1 MMSEYSALHIES
13 FLPFE
18 FQTVYVFGALLMA
31 GILYCC
37 AAKKGHFRWYGFPL
51 VLFFIAV
58 FSLFQVKETGKIL
71 PDIVVM
77 VLDESP
83 SQSAGERGARTEMA
97 AKQLLSAFKDLENIK
112 VITKRVGKESPHT
125 RLFDAIEKTLKTMP
139 KERISSVIIITD
151 GQVHDVPEMFV
162 LNDYDVPVHVLLN
175 GKHDEGDRQIVVEKA
190 PDYGFVNSEIEAI
203 IRVDDLKK
211 SPETK
216 ARVSVRYSKN
226 KLINVPVTIG
236 NPFKI
241 VLPIERAGEN
251 RFVIETE
258 VGSEEISLAN
268 NRAEIIIN
276 GIRDRLKV
284 LLVSGKPHLS
294 SLFWRNFFKSDA
306 SVSLTHY
313 AFFKKN
319 FKQKPS
325 DFDLIVFDRYEK
337 DMLSSKYL
345 EDIADYVQNG
355 GAMMVI
361 DSKLDNT
368 ALRSILPASPAG
380 KKVITKFFRPE
391 ISSIDSPITSPLVS
405 YEREWGRWFG
415 QTQAVQKTGSL
426 LMTGIDGLPLLITD
440 KVENGRIAML
450 LSDSIWLWQRDF
462 EKGGPYK
469 KLLDNLFSWLL
480 KDAKM
485 EDVSIAKTK
494 DEKFKASDMM
504 YELNGSKEI
513 LNLSTTEKH
522 LKHIVD
528 ESKGSFVWLVDIPFE
543 RVAPEIKCV
552 GRDKKTHGKSFNG
565 KPWIGLRLKKVH
577 IIRDISQISLTSTWF
592 ILVFVLGWLIFLWKK
607 EK

>member
-13 FLPFE
+13 FLPLE
-18 FQTVYVFGALLMA
+18 LQTAYIFIALFMV

-37 AAKKGHFRWYGFPL
+37 IAKKGHFRWYSFPL
-51 VLFFIAV
+51 AVFFIAI
-58 FSLFQVKETGKIL
+58 FSLFQVKEMGETL
-71 PDIVVM
+71 PDIAVM

-97 AKQLLSAFKDLENIK
+97 SKQLLSAFKDLGNIK
-112 VITKRVGKESPHT
+112 VITKRVGKESPYNET
-125 RLFDAIEKTLKTMP
+125 RLFNAIEKTLKNLP
-139 KERISSVIIITD
+139 KERISSVVIITD
-151 GQVHDVPEMFV
+151 GQVHDVPKKFV
-162 LNDYDVPVHVLLN
+162 LNNYDVPVHVLLN
-175 GKHDEGDRQIVVEKA
+175 GKHDEGDRRIVVEKA
-190 PDYGFVNSEIEAI
+190 PEYGFVNSEIEVI
-203 IRVDDLKK
+203 IKVDDLRKA
-211 SPETK
+211 PETK

-226 KLINVPVTIG
+226 KLINVPVTMG
-236 NPFKI
+236 SSFKI

-276 GIRDRLKV
+276 GIRDKLKV
-284 LLVSGKPHLS
+284 LLVTGKPHLS
-294 SLFWRNFFKSDA
+294 SLFWRRFFKSDA
-306 SVSLTHY
+306 SVCLTHH

-325 DFDLIVFDRYEK
+325 DFDLIVFDRYQI

-345 EDIADYVQNG
+345 EDIADYVRNG

-361 DSKLDNT
+361 DSKLNNT

-380 KKVITKFFRPE
+380 KDVIAKFFRPE

-426 LMTGIDGLPLLITD
+426 LMTGIDGFPLLITD

-485 EDVSIAKTK
+485 ENSSFAKTK
-494 DEKFKASDMM
+494 EENFKTSDMM
-504 YELNGSKEI
+504 YELNGSKEAS
-513 LNLSTTEKH
+513 NLTATEKH
-522 LKHIVD
+522 LKHIVA

-543 RVAPEIKCV
+543 RVAPEIRYV
-552 GRDKKTHGKSFNG
+552 GKSKKTYGK
-565 KPWIGLRLKKVH
+565 
-577 IIRDISQISLTSTWF
+577 T
-592 ILVFVLGWLIFLWKK
+592 
-607 EK
+607 